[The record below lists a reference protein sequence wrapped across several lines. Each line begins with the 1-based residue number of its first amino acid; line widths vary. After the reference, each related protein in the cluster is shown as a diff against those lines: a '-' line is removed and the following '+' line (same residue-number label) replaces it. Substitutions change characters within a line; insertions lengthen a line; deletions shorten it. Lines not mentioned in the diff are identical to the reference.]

1 MTQGIVP
8 GLSERRLLRRAFAL
22 KLDLSSPEPL
32 ANRELGSQFR
42 AVLRLTPAMLL
53 AFFLIPVQMA
63 AVALNLRLAERIPRL
78 FHRNV
83 LRLLGIKIR
92 RRGRMSRHRP
102 TLFVAN
108 HSSYLD
114 ISVLGSLIPGSFVAK
129 SEIAEWPFFGLLAKL
144 QRTVFVDRQRRTTA
158 DQRNQ
163 LGERIARGHNLIL
176 FPEGTS
182 SDGNRILPFRSALF
196 GAAEPPRGMPAA
208 ATPVLEV
215 QPVSVSYTKL
225 DGCPLG
231 YHLRPLVA
239 WYGDM
244 ELAQHLFALAG
255 LGRIEVTVEFHPAT
269 TLAAVGNRK
278 DLTEYCY
285 RQVAAGH
292 SAAISGRLPNLAE
305 RSRRRILA
313 RPDTAGGP
321 PAGEKSG
328 PPAG

>member
-1 MTQGIVP
+1 MTQGVP
-8 GLSERRLLRRAFAL
+8 GLNERRLLRRAFAI
-22 KLDLSSPEPL
+22 KLDLVAPEPL
-32 ANRELGSQFR
+32 ANRELGSQVR
-42 AVLRLTPAMLL
+42 AVLRLTPAALL
-53 AFFLIPVQMA
+53 AALLIPVQMA
-63 AVALNLRLAERIPRL
+63 AVALRLPIGDQIPRF

-83 LRLLGIKIR
+83 LRLLGIKVR
-92 RRGRMSRHRP
+92 RRGRMSRHKP

-129 SEIAEWPFFGLLAKL
+129 SEIAEWPFFGLLARL

-158 DQRNQ
+158 DQRDQ
-163 LGERIARGHNLIL
+163 LSGRIARGDNLVL

-182 SDGNRILPFRSALF
+182 SDGNRILPFRSALL
-196 GAAEPPRGMPAA
+196 GAAEAPRGTSAEGMPA
-208 ATPVLEV
+208 LEV

-244 ELAQHLFALAG
+244 ELAQHLFTLAG
-255 LGRIEVTVEFHPAT
+255 LGRIEVVVEFHPPT

-278 DLTEYCY
+278 ALTEYCY
-285 RQVAAGH
+285 RHVANGH
-292 SAAISGRLPNLAE
+292 SAAITGRSRSLADRERLAE
-305 RSRRRILA
+305 PASVSALPA
-313 RPDTAGGP
+313 PEGAKTVAG
-321 PAGEKSG
+321 AD
-328 PPAG
+328 